1 MRKILVPVDGSEG
14 SDKAVRFAISLAT
27 KDNDEIVILNVQH
40 SYNTPH
46 VKKFFSQEEIQ
57 AYQEELSKDVFSH
70 TLELTN
76 NAAVQVRT
84 LLRRGDPGKEI
95 SAESKEGG
103 FDFIVMGYRGLG
115 AVKRVIM
122 GSVATN
128 VLHETEIPVVI
139 VP

>member
-27 KDNDEIVILNVQH
+27 ESNDEIILLNVQH

-46 VKKFFSQEEIQ
+46 VKKFFSQEEIR

-76 NAAVQVRT
+76 NTSAQVRT
-84 LLRRGDPGKEI
+84 LMRRGDPGKEI
-95 SAESKEGG
+95 CAESKERAA
-103 FDFIVMGYRGLG
+103 DFIVMGYRGLG
-115 AVKRVIM
+115 AVKRAIM